1 MLHDAELA
9 EFLHLNTWNLFIE
22 KQNVMKINRLKFILA
37 LLLLAI
43 CGASSAKEV
52 TPDVALKVATNFM
65 RQKSSEKLVFENVA
79 KHIGF
84 TNFYIFNA
92 TNAKSFVIVAADDI
106 IQPILAYSE
115 KNSFNTENMPS
126 NIRAWLWGYEKE
138 IQWAKENNCE
148 ATEETANDWKTLLE
162 GGRLKSRSDKS
173 VNALLTTTWN
183 QSPLYNMLCPSNSY
197 TGQNAVTGCVATAMA
212 QIMKYWN
219 HPISG
224 RSFHSYNSSFG
235 TLSVNFSNTTYD
247 WNNMP
252 NELNGTSSLA
262 QRNAVATL
270 MYHCG
275 VSVDMQY
282 GLGASGAYSQDVP
295 YALKTYFKYDSLTR
309 FVNKIGYSDSDWKTK
324 LKNELDAGRPI
335 FYAGNSTGSG
345 HAFVCDG
352 YDNSNNFHF
361 NWGWGGLCDGYYSL
375 NNLAPSSGG
384 TGAGN
389 RNYTTNQYA
398 VIGIQPSTAS
408 THSMKM
414 YDNLTINNTIYRY
427 GSNITGYIRVVN
439 NGNAPFTGYVAVAL
453 FHAQN
458 ILVKMQCFPV
468 SGLLCNSSTT
478 HVINIPGG
486 TPLIPGPYIAYA
498 MCSTDSVNWDI
509 VNSSTNANNVTSFS
523 VYYGAEIETYSS
535 FSSINFVQGEPATV
549 NINFLNAGASTFN
562 GKVRVVLANPT
573 NDSVVQ
579 AIDTLDLTAGLSAGS
594 HLSNGANFSTSAIT
608 AAPGTYLMILEY
620 QSSGNTSW
628 NLAGSTY
635 YTNPIF
641 ATIVGP
647 PTLSIS
653 QPSLNFPNSG
663 GNETVEVTSNVNWR
677 VSTYPFWLTVT
688 PPAGCESGEF
698 VVTATPN
705 TGSARTATI
714 TVSGDNGVSSHTI
727 TINQAGGYGISEAET
742 DGLFLQVWQKQIIID
757 GIRSERVLVCDML
770 GRTVYNAVVNEK
782 AEIAVSNS
790 GVYLIKAGSR
800 PARKVVV
807 TR

>member
-1 MLHDAELA
+1 MIK
-9 EFLHLNTWNLFIE
+9 N
-22 KQNVMKINRLKFILA
+22 KLKNILV
-37 LLLLAI
+37 LMMLLAI
-43 CGASSAKEV
+43 CGASSSKEV

-79 KHIGF
+79 KHIEF
-84 TNFYIFNA
+84 TNLYIFNA

-115 KNSFNTENMPS
+115 DNSFNTDNMPS

-162 GGRLKSRSDKS
+162 GGRLKRRSDKS
-173 VNALLTTTWN
+173 VNAMLTTTWN

-219 HPISG
+219 RPVSG
-224 RSFHSYNSSFG
+224 RSFHSYNSNFG
-235 TLSVNFSNTTYD
+235 TLSVNFANTTYD
-247 WNNMP
+247 WDNMP
-252 NELNGTSSLA
+252 NELNGASSQA
-262 QRNAVATL
+262 QRTAVATL

-309 FVNKIGYSDSDWKTK
+309 LVDKSGYSDSDWKTK

-335 FYAGNSTGSG
+335 FYAGHSSGSG

-375 NNLAPSSGG
+375 NNLCPSSGG

-408 THSMKM
+408 THNLKM
-414 YDNLTINNTIYRY
+414 YDNLTINNSRYRY
-427 GSNITGYIRVVN
+427 GSSISGYIKVIN
-439 NGNAPFTGYVAVAL
+439 NGNAPFTGYLAVAI
-453 FHAQN
+453 FHGQN
-458 ILVKMQCFPV
+458 ILVCTKCFPV
-468 SGLLCNSSTT
+468 SALQCNNYTSHT
-478 HVINIPGG
+478 INIPGG
-486 TPLIPGPYIAYA
+486 SPLMPGLYNVYA

-509 VNSSTNANNVTSFS
+509 VNPATNATNIATFS
-523 VYYGAEIETYSS
+523 VYYNAEIETYAS
-535 FSSINFVQGEPATV
+535 FSTINFVQGEPATV
-549 NINFLNAGASTFN
+549 NINVRNTGSSTFN
-562 GKVRVVLANPT
+562 GKVRIVLADPT
-573 NDSVVQ
+573 NDSIVQ
-579 AIDTLDLTAGLSAGS
+579 AIDTLDLATGLSAGS
-594 HLSNGANFSTSAIT
+594 QLSNGANFSTSAIT
-608 AAPGTYLMILEY
+608 AAPGTYLMILQY
-620 QSSGNTSW
+620 QSSGSATW
-628 NLAGSTY
+628 NLAGNTY

-641 ATIVGP
+641 ATVVGP
-647 PTLSIS
+647 PTLTIS
-653 QPSLNFPNSG
+653 QSSLNFPNSG
-663 GNETVEVTSNVNWR
+663 GNEVVEVTSNVNWR
-677 VSTYPFWLTVT
+677 VSTYPNWLTVT
-688 PPAGCESGEF
+688 PPAGCESGEI

-727 TINQAGGYGISEAET
+727 TINQNGGYGISEAET
-742 DGLFLQVWQKQIIID
+742 DGYFLQVWQKQIIID
-757 GIRSERVLVCDML
+757 GIHGERVYVCDML
-770 GRTVYNAVVNEK
+770 GRTVYNAVVNER
-782 AEIAVSNS
+782 AEFAVRNC
-790 GVYLIKAGSR
+790 GVYLVKVGSR